1 MSAALLAA
9 GTVVLVAGPALAQPA
24 GPPGGAP
31 PPERAPE
38 TLGDMEARCRMG
50 SSRAC
55 EEAERL
61 RARVRSGLAATQG
74 GTAGGTA
81 APGALA
87 GGGPGPGDGPGRP
100 GGTTGP
106 GR

>member
-1 MSAALLAA
+1 MRAALLAA
-9 GTVVLVAGPALAQPA
+9 VTVVLVAGPALAQPA
-24 GPPGGAP
+24 GPPGGVP
-31 PPERAPE
+31 PPERGPE
-38 TLGDMEARCRMG
+38 TLGDMEARCRAG

-61 RARVRSGLAATQG
+61 RARVRSRLAATRG
-74 GTAGGTA
+74 AAAGGTA
-81 APGALA
+81 APGASA
-87 GGGPGPGDGPGRP
+87 GGGPGPGDGPGRL